1 MRQGPTTDRPPPAG
15 PRSSQAPPPAA
26 GTRADGTAAVPRV
39 DLRRRAGPDR
49 TSHSAKTGASPS
61 PIRGPDPTGEY
72 ADARE
77 PRLRRL
83 GPAPG
88 RRPP

>member
-1 MRQGPTTDRPPPAG
+1 M
-15 PRSSQAPPPAA
+15 
-26 GTRADGTAAVPRV
+26 